1 LPIDLLFRLW
11 TSFWAN
17 ELAESLEVWLRDLI
31 LSQLTIADA
40 TKNIQWLAIFTLP
53 AFQPFLSDGLLRKGS
68 LSTALLPV
76 LIELAA
82 EAVPGAPL
90 AVVLDRFKAET
101 LDMITEVLHSCVSR
115 SIGSFD

>member
-90 AVVLDRFKAET
+90 PVVLDRCKAET
-101 LDMITEVLHSCVSR
+101 LDVI
-115 SIGSFD
+115 